1 MVVQVEVVV
10 DDTDDHRF
18 CVCVVV
24 AIVVD
29 HVVVQK
35 LAGGLNIALA
45 VRGQA
50 HLNGGGTGGDGSSL
64 TAVQAVVLI
73 ARPTLQAKNNLL
85 ILK

>member
-29 HVVVQK
+29 HVVVQE
-35 LAGGLNIALA
+35 LTGGLNVALA
-45 VRGQA
+45 VRG
-50 HLNGGGTGGDGSSL
+50 
-64 TAVQAVVLI
+64 
-73 ARPTLQAKNNLL
+73 
-85 ILK
+85 